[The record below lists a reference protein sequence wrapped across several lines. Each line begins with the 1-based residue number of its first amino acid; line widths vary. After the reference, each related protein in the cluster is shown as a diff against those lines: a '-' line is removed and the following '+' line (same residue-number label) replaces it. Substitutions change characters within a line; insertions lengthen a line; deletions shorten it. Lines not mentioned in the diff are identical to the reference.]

1 MFDILSIIAIQNRQY
16 LPDLLVI
23 FICKIYL
30 WTIISESLV
39 ALWYV
44 CVDISKSKK
53 NERNW
58 IFRTSVTSS
67 VSAVII
73 AFLPIHIYS
82 KDGVVYTYGSSVIA
96 TYIVAILNLAVIFYM
111 VYKYK
116 RQMNPRRRIGV
127 IAWLIIWCIAAAT
140 QFFKQQAP
148 FVVGFASVLGIL
160 VTYLIL
166 ENPVSNIDADTGFFN
181 LNALFIYMREL
192 QGRGKNVSILCVRYD
207 NNRNNAFS
215 FETENNIS
223 KEVVAFISAIKRGY
237 NFQKLSQ

>member
-1 MFDILSIIAIQNRQY
+1 MDNSFCALMFDILSIIAIQNRQY

-44 CVDISKSKK
+44 CVDISNSKK

-96 TYIVAILNLAVIFYM
+96 TYIVAILNLAVIFIWFI
-111 VYKYK
+111 KYK
-116 RQMNPRRRIGV
+116 RQMNPRRRIRGHSLAYYMV
-127 IAWLIIWCIAAAT
+127 YSKFAT
-140 QFFKQQAP
+140 QF
-148 FVVGFASVLGIL
+148 L
-160 VTYLIL
+160 
-166 ENPVSNIDADTGFFN
+166 
-181 LNALFIYMREL
+181 
-192 QGRGKNVSILCVRYD
+192 
-207 NNRNNAFS
+207 NNRLLCCRLCKCAWY
-215 FETENNIS
+215 TCD
-223 KEVVAFISAIKRGY
+223 
-237 NFQKLSQ
+237 LSYT